1 QAGLIEGDHLL
12 SIDNRPINSV
22 TDVPTAV
29 FFTRANQFT
38 SIKVRRAA
46 SELEFSVKTRPR
58 PNRAPVSEISDSTP
72 NHSNS
77 IPENAVTKTVLG
89 DIE

>member
-1 QAGLIEGDHLL
+1 
-12 SIDNRPINSV
+12 
-22 TDVPTAV
+22 
-29 FFTRANQFT
+29 FTRANQFT

-58 PNRAPVSEISDSTP
+58 PTKAPVIEIGDSTP
-72 NHSNS
+72 TPSNS

>member
-1 QAGLIEGDHLL
+1 MIEGDHLL

-22 TDVPTAV
+22 AAVPTAV

-58 PNRAPVSEISDSTP
+58 PNKVPVIEVGDSAVST
-72 NHSNS
+72 SVNS
-77 IPENAVTKTVLG
+77 GPDSVITKTVAG
-89 DIE
+89 DNE